1 MKTPIRIIVLRSKD
15 ACPSV
20 EGRMSFG
27 RGTHVLRSGDA
38 HFFIGMRQ
46 HSRPFEICS
55 SVAKKKSQVMSQR
68 NAAHYLRLCNLP

>member
-1 MKTPIRIIVLRSKD
+1 MKTPIRIVVLRSKD

-38 HFFIGMRQ
+38 HFFVGMRQ
-46 HSRPFEICS
+46 HSRPFKIYS
-55 SVAKKKSQVMSQR
+55 PLAKKISSNEPKKCGSLLEIV
-68 NAAHYLRLCNLP
+68 